1 MAQKKKAIC
10 PPVPDWFSAKW
21 RPTYFCVY
29 DKQAEALASLDDAQL
44 GRLFR
49 YMLNYMRDRS
59 TAANLS
65 GVEALAFGFIR
76 GTMDEDFNHGIQRSW
91 QLYFASHSREGMG
104 DPTKPPQLS
113 DDGHTMS
120 DDVHTMSDDVHT
132 MSDDNHQTSKEVYH
146 NTGTHNT
153 RTHNTRTQEHIT
165 QNNKTSSTRNTA
177 GGGDDDDDN
186 NFPLPTANNSTTAAP
201 IKKGGDQLPT
211 LSEIEAYIEAEGI
224 GDFVDAG
231 DMLERVHTLN
241 TPQAWRRYVRKVAEG
256 RKADRETTAPDPQRI
271 PQNIYQDLPPAEN

>member
-120 DDVHTMSDDVHT
+120 DDVHTMSDD
-132 MSDDNHQTSKEVYH
+132 NQQTSNEVYH

-153 RTHNTRTQEHIT
+153 RTHNTRTH
-165 QNNKTSSTRNTA
+165 NNKTASTRNTA
-177 GGGDDDDDN
+177 GGGNDDDDDN
-186 NFPLPTANNSTTAAP
+186 NFPLPTANYSTTAAQE
-201 IKKGGDQLPT
+201 KKGGDHLPT
-211 LSEIEAYIEAEGI
+211 LAEVEEFIEAEGI